1 MEYKKFEQL
10 SAAVA
15 ADKGMVAAG
24 DGIAAID
31 IVLDKFY
38 DRQGQPRMID
48 LRMLNNIGYRRLR
61 TLCDRRPL
69 ACIDY
74 VIKIIFAPATYWE
87 MKDCIEDNR
96 IYLCITIGRARP
108 HLALDQDS
116 FVRQLEWSIAS
127 FQREYLN
134 IIRDKRHVLK
144 RWRSTIEQY

>member
-1 MEYKKFEQL
+1 MTYKDFEQL

-38 DRQGQPRMID
+38 DRQGQLQMID
-48 LRMLNNIGYRRLR
+48 LQMLNNIGYRRLR

-74 VIKIIFAPATYWE
+74 VIKIIFAPAAYYE

-96 IYLCITIGRARP
+96 IYLCITVGRARS
-108 HLALDQDS
+108 HQDLDQDA
-116 FVRQLEWSIAS
+116 FVRQLEWSIDS
-127 FQREYLN
+127 FQQEYLN

-144 RWRSTIEQY
+144 RWHSTIEQY

>member
-1 MEYKKFEQL
+1 MTYKDFEQL

-38 DRQGQPRMID
+38 DRQGQLQMID
-48 LRMLNNIGYRRLR
+48 LQMLNNIGYRRLR

-74 VIKIIFAPATYWE
+74 VIKIIFAPAAYYE
-87 MKDCIEDNR
+87 MKDCIEDTG
-96 IYLCITIGRARP
+96 IYLCITIGRARS
-108 HLALDQDS
+108 HQDLDQDA
-116 FVRQLEWSIAS
+116 FVRQLEWSIDS
-127 FQREYLN
+127 FQQEYLN

-144 RWRSTIEQY
+144 RWHSTIEQY

>member
-1 MEYKKFEQL
+1 MTYKDFEQL

-38 DRQGQPRMID
+38 DRQGRLQMID
-48 LRMLNNIGYRRLR
+48 LQMLNNIGYRRLR

-74 VIKIIFAPATYWE
+74 VIKIIFAPAAYYE
-87 MKDCIEDNR
+87 MKDCIEDTR
-96 IYLCITIGRARP
+96 IYLCITIGRARS
-108 HLALDQDS
+108 HQDLDQDAV
-116 FVRQLEWSIAS
+116 VRQLVWSIDS
-127 FQREYLN
+127 FQQEYLN